1 MTYKKLIILLLTT
14 LSYAQQKDGYIA
26 FSAGFDVKN
35 TLKGSEATNNKP
47 ALDGLY
53 QFSMVG
59 FNIEGVVS
67 YEHFQKIGFSKW
79 FFGGGYHFPI
89 YMEVLGEEVRTVFIP
104 TLGIALINRFDRET
118 YNPQSHLSI
127 ENSLALRWHLANNI
141 AFETQVSLLP
151 RVDLKYRNEKS
162 ITPDDLSKKY
172 LIVVDGLPI
181 VPSVYVKIVWII
193 NNKYK

>member
-1 MTYKKLIILLLTT
+1 MKKLITLLLITT
-14 LSYAQQKDGYIA
+14 LSYAQEKDGYIA

-35 TLKGSEATNNKP
+35 TLKGSEATNSKP

-59 FNIEGVVS
+59 SDIEGVVS

-79 FFGGGYHFPI
+79 FFGGGYHFHSR
-89 YMEVLGEEVRTVFIP
+89 VWLLGDDRRTVFIP
-104 TLGIALINRFDRET
+104 TLGIALINRFDREN

-127 ENSLALRWHLANNI
+127 ENSLALRWHLANNF

-162 ITPDDLSKKY
+162 ATPDDLGKKY

-181 VPSVYVKIVWII
+181 VPSVYVKFVWVI